1 MPSWRHLRAI
11 VLLPGTV
18 LVVVPALILRSTHRS
33 NPGAAWSLPFNIVRW
48 AASLSLTGLGL
59 TLMAQ
64 TIRLF
69 ISFGEGTLS
78 PLDSTRRLVVRGPYR
93 HVRNPMISG
102 ACCILLGEA
111 TWFRSVPLLWLFL
124 SAVLLNVVYI
134 PLVEERGLEQRFGE
148 DYRAYKRNVPRW
160 IPRRKA
166 WTPPWDNQKGD
177 VETADKP

>member
-1 MPSWRHLRAI
+1 MSMWRHLRAI

-18 LVVVPALILRSTHRS
+18 LVVVPAIILSRTNRGNRGESW
-33 NPGAAWSLPFNIVRW
+33 PLPFNIMRW
-48 AASLSLTGLGL
+48 AVSLSLIGLGL

-69 ISFGEGTLS
+69 MAFGEGTLS

-111 TWFRSVPLLWLFL
+111 AWFKSLPLLWVFV
-124 SAVLLNVVYI
+124 AAALLNVVYI
-134 PLVEERGLEQRFGE
+134 PLVEERDLEQRFGE

-160 IPRRKA
+160 IPRRQPL
-166 WTPPWDNQKGD
+166 TLPRESQTGD
-177 VETADKP
+177 VEMADRP

>member
-1 MPSWRHLRAI
+1 MPIWRHLRAI
-11 VLLPGTV
+11 LLLPGTV
-18 LVVVPALILRSTHRS
+18 LVVVPAIILRSTHRS
-33 NPGAAWSLPFNIVRW
+33 NPGEAWPLPFNIMRW
-48 AASLSLTGLGL
+48 AVSLSLIGLGL

-69 ISFGEGTLS
+69 MAFGEGTLS

-111 TWFRSVPLLWLFL
+111 TWFRSVPLLLLFL

-148 DYRAYKRNVPRW
+148 DYRAYKRSVPRW
-160 IPRRKA
+160 IPRRQP
-166 WTPPWDNQKGD
+166 WTPPWESQTGD
-177 VETADKP
+177 VDTAD